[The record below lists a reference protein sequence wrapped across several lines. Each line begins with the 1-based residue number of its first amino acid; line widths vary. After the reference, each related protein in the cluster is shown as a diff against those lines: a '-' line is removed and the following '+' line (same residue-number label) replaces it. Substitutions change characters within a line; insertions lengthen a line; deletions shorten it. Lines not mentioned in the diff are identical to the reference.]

1 MNETLRQ
8 EGDSRALAERRGQL
22 NEKGIGPLFM
32 TLLLLFRNFSQYTYS
47 ICSDVLFSLSDLV
60 MAKTQAKV
68 IYIQYAIYLYLYL
81 YTYALHEGVLV
92 YEMLKSS
99 RYHIDRANSIVLLT
113 LKGYHYSL
121 FYPIRCLPVLYCPH
135 AHVSTTI

>member
-68 IYIQYAIYLYLYL
+68 MYIQYTQ
-81 YTYALHEGVLV
+81 YTYTCACIH
-92 YEMLKSS
+92 M
-99 RYHIDRANSIVLLT
+99 
-113 LKGYHYSL
+113 HYTRV
-121 FYPIRCLPVLYCPH
+121 FWFTKY
-135 AHVSTTI
+135 

>member
-32 TLLLLFRNFSQYTYS
+32 TLLLLLRNFSQYTYS

-68 IYIQYAIYLYLYL
+68 
-81 YTYALHEGVLV
+81 YTYNIRNILILV
-92 YEMLKSS
+92 PVYICITRGCFGLRNAKEF
-99 RYHIDRANSIVLLT
+99 SIS
-113 LKGYHYSL
+113 Y
-121 FYPIRCLPVLYCPH
+121 R
-135 AHVSTTI
+135 